1 MREVK
6 ASSWKYDSS
15 DGSALDKTPSSDSS
29 LTVAGENSRVVLSS
43 VFASY
48 SFEYKN
54 GTPAFT
60 GTSFTD
66 YPRVYFRDATSSP
79 STVFAIP
86 CSNSTV
92 AREDGL
98 FSSSWGYGPG
108 VVIPGPGVLFGN
120 GLSLSVQAPAA
131 DTADQMFSVT
141 VNILYQV

>member
-1 MREVK
+1 MRQVK
-6 ASSWKYDSS
+6 ASSWKYDS

-48 SFEYKN
+48 SFEFEAS
-54 GTPAFT
+54 PPFT

-92 AREDGL
+92 AREDAL
-98 FSSSWGYGPG
+98 FSASWGYGPG
-108 VVIPGPGVLFGN
+108 VVIPGPGVLFEN